1 MIGEKIAELRRQN
14 NMSQE
19 ELAERLGISR
29 QSVSKWESGQ
39 SLPDIEKLPILS
51 DLFHVSIDY
60 LVKEDTVPATVTVEP
75 EQKPNEEP
83 LREEETPFRDARF
96 RDWQESVRK
105 TFFSNTPKEETEKYI
120 LRKEEAEEFIALRE
134 EKGNR
139 VSFGVAECVASV
151 IPIMAML
158 GISQLVPF
166 VSESSAAIFGVVGMF
181 LMVAHA
187 VAGFINAAPIG
198 KQYEFLNKTE
208 ILPEYEAEDLI
219 RDRCPEMK
227 MKSRSDITVGVVL
240 CILSVTPMLIG
251 AALTEMTDTLAFFC
265 VGMMFLM
272 VAEAVRRF
280 VKAGYADGT
289 INRLMQK
296 GEFSVRMKQ
305 KMNFET
311 IYWSVITVV
320 YVVYSTIS
328 GSWATSWLIWV
339 IAGIAWPYLSGE
351 KEEE

>member
-105 TFFSNTPKEETEKYI
+105 TFFSNVPKEETGKYI
-120 LRKEEAEEFIALRE
+120 LRKEEAEEFISLRE
-134 EKGNR
+134 QKGNR
-139 VSFGVAECVASV
+139 IASGVAECVASIV
-151 IPIMAML
+151 PIMAML

-166 VSESSAAIFGVVGMF
+166 VSEGSAATLGVVGMF
-181 LMVAHA
+181 IMVAHA
-187 VAGFINAAPIG
+187 VAGFINAAAIG

-227 MKSRSDITVGVVL
+227 RKSRSDITVGVVL

-265 VGMMFLM
+265 VGLMFLM

-280 VKAGYADGT
+280 VKAGFASGT
-289 INRLMQK
+289 VDRLMQK
-296 GEFSVRMKQ
+296 GEFSVQMKQ
-305 KMNFET
+305 RMNFET
-311 IYWSVITVV
+311 IYWTIITVV
-320 YVVYSTIS
+320 YVTYSTVT
-328 GSWATSWLIWV
+328 GSWPTSWLIWV
-339 IAGIAWPYLSGE
+339 LAGIAWPYLSGE

>member
-39 SLPDIEKLPILS
+39 SLPDIEKLPVLS

-60 LVKEDTVPATVTVEP
+60 LVKEDTVPVTVTAEP
-75 EQKPNEEP
+75 EEEAKEEP
-83 LREEETPFRDARF
+83 LREEETPFRDSRF

-105 TFFSNTPKEETEKYI
+105 TFFSNVPKEEAGKYI
-120 LRKEEAEEFIALRE
+120 LRKEEAEEFIGLRE
-134 EKGNR
+134 LKGNR
-139 VSFGVAECVASV
+139 IAFSTAECVASI

-158 GISQLVPF
+158 GVRELFPF
-166 VSESSAAIFGVVGMF
+166 IREGSAAILGVVGMF
-181 LMVAHA
+181 IMIAHA

-208 ILPEYEAEDLI
+208 ILPEYEAEALI
-219 RDRCPEMK
+219 EERCPAMK
-227 MKSRSDITVGVVL
+227 LKSRSDITVGVVL
-240 CILSVTPMLIG
+240 CILSVTPMLMA
-251 AALTEMTDTLAFFC
+251 AALTEMTDALAFLC
-265 VGMMFLM
+265 VGLMFAM

-289 INRLMQK
+289 VNRLMQK
-296 GEFSVRMKQ
+296 GEFSVQMKQ
-305 KMNFET
+305 RMNFET
-311 IYWSVITVV
+311 IYWSIITVI
-320 YVVYSTIS
+320 YVAYSTVS
-328 GSWATSWLIWV
+328 GSWATSWIIWV
-339 IAGIAWPYLSGE
+339 AAGIAWPYLSGE